1 MELSTDISILARL
14 KDTLSKFQV
23 PRWEDILTGTTAIPT
38 TELTNLN
45 HDCLAEI
52 FRRLDIND
60 LYAIACAHPLFK
72 NVFTLFNRRFEY
84 TVTDIDAPNLL
95 DFFQRIGMQISTLYI
110 TIGERCRN
118 SAEVIEFLE
127 CVQMHCANVK
137 HLTVK
142 KWSNLNFSRLAVLL
156 MRLESL
162 ELIECNNVEPH
173 HPDDGGHFSFRVWT
187 NPQSDADRTC
197 LIHLTNLK
205 TLKLHT
211 CKGFRPHHFY
221 KFLQMNGKLTELSLF
236 ALAEF
241 KQSERF
247 FDDLANNLQEL
258 ETICID
264 VQTTSNIQFIANLP
278 KLRTLHLLDYS
289 VHNDRIV
296 DRLLRSICDSET
308 IEELDLYHCHLGQ
321 ITYRFIS
328 QLKNLHTLKLRKN
341 FWIADQHLQS
351 LTLMPALKTVCF
363 FDNVILTDDGVLS
376 IVKMAP
382 KLNQLDISWCFM
394 ISNQTIHDIQLL
406 MQAQMHRPKLCVLAG
421 GRTKIKE
428 SVMDV
433 SIASKIAMA
442 MNSIPDFSF
451 FFFHCFP

>member
-1 MELSTDISILARL
+1 MNP
-14 KDTLSKFQV
+14 V
-23 PRWEDILTGTTAIPT
+23 
-38 TELTNLN
+38 TELTDLN
-45 HDCLAEI
+45 HDCLADI
-52 FRRLDIND
+52 FRFLEIND
-60 LYAIACAHPLFK
+60 LYAIACARPSFK

-84 TVTDIDAPNLL
+84 TVTDIGAPNLMHFL
-95 DFFQRIGMQISTLYI
+95 QMIGIQIKTLNI

-118 SAEVIEFLE
+118 SFEVIEFFE
-127 CVQMHCANVK
+127 CVQKHCANVK

-142 KWSNLNFSRLAVLL
+142 KWSNLNFSRVPELL
-156 MRLESL
+156 NRLESL
-162 ELIECNNVEPH
+162 QLIECDNVEPN

-187 NPQSDADRTC
+187 NPQTNADRTC

-211 CKGFRPHHFY
+211 CKGFRPHDFH
-221 KFLQMNGKLTELSLF
+221 KFLQINGKLTELSLF
-236 ALAEF
+236 TLAEF
-241 KQSERF
+241 KQNQIDERF
-247 FDDLANNLQEL
+247 FDDLSNYLQEL

-278 KLRTLHLLDYS
+278 KLRTLQLLDYS
-289 VHNDRIV
+289 VYNDRIV

-308 IEELDLYHCHLGQ
+308 IEELDLYHCNLGQ
-321 ITYRFIS
+321 TTYRFIS

-341 FWIADQHLQS
+341 FWITEQHLQS
-351 LTLMPALKTVCF
+351 LNLMPALQTICC

-394 ISNQTIHDIQLL
+394 VSNRIIHDIQML
-406 MQAQMHRPKLCVLAG
+406 MQGQRHRPKLSVLAG
-421 GRTKIKE
+421 GRTKITV

-433 SIASKIAMA
+433 SIAL
-442 MNSIPDFSF
+442 
-451 FFFHCFP
+451 